1 MLPPCRES
9 GLSAQA
15 AGDSRPQA
23 AVLAI
28 KVEPRVLLVLLQRK
42 DWLCVAVAV
51 VVVAL
56 SLSVETERGRA
67 GRLVDRAAAD
77 QHRAPAARSARA
89 GDAGVGQ
96 ELAARLGHD
105 PQIPA
110 SAGLDRAID

>member
-28 KVEPRVLLVLLQRK
+28 KVESRVLLVLLQRK

-51 VVVAL
+51 VVVAV

-67 GRLVDRAAAD
+67 GRPVDRAAAD
-77 QHRAPAARSARA
+77 QHRAPRSEERRVGTGWQSRAA
-89 GDAGVGQ
+89 
-96 ELAARLGHD
+96 
-105 PQIPA
+105 P
-110 SAGLDRAID
+110 